1 MAWRLAKSV
10 EQSLNQLLL
19 REGKQIKIE
28 DLFCRMNTTLT
39 GDPVFY
45 EGILAFPLDGTFI
58 NTEGHS
64 IPLEPTLPNLP
75 LFISESTSQRAQLQV
90 IVA

>member
-1 MAWRLAKSV
+1 
-10 EQSLNQLLL
+10 
-19 REGKQIKIE
+19 
-28 DLFCRMNTTLT
+28 MNTTLT

-45 EGILAFPLDGTFI
+45 EGILAFLLDGTFI

-75 LFISESTSQRAQLQV
+75 LFISESTS
-90 IVA
+90 

>member
-1 MAWRLAKSV
+1 
-10 EQSLNQLLL
+10 LNQLLL
-19 REGKQIKIE
+19 REGKQVNIE

-58 NTEGHS
+58 STEGHN
-64 IPLEPTLPNLP
+64 IPYEPTLPKLP
-75 LFISESTSQRAQLQV
+75 LFIQGSTDDRA
-90 IVA
+90 